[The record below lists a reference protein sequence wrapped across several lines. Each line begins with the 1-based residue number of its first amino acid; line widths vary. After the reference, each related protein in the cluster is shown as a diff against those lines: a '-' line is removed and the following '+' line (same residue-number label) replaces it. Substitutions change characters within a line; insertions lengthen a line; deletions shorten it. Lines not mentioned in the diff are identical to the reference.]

1 MYGQMSFLVLNPRVG
16 RFTHSA
22 AGLYQSKSFP
32 LLPRAEAIL
41 GRVSRVKPVSRD
53 GPREK

>member
-22 AGLYQSKSFP
+22 AGLYQSKSFL

-41 GRVSRVKPVSRD
+41 GRVSRVEPVSRD